1 MSHVKGAAC
10 ARQRRQ
16 DREKVIHARVV
27 AAEVVDRQALQL
39 SAFKAAKDGA
49 KAFDLVLVERAQSE
63 APQRPRPRPEQRR
76 DMPRRGDAED
86 GGDLEVEGL
95 PTWKSS
101 RSMSSRDCWEAWSK
115 THSAAATEK
124 LALSGR
130 PIHGTCARNA
140 RASSSSI
147 KPSSSSCVTKC
158 TSACTKLPCSAAND
172 AAAKR
177 WHATRV
183 YHSSWNVPAAKTR
196 RSTSIG
202 SAASLDEVG
211 SDVGSGGAVFRASR
225 RRAGV

>member
-1 MSHVKGAAC
+1 MVQKPS
-10 ARQRRQ
+10 
-16 DREKVIHARVV
+16 ISSSSS
-27 AAEVVDRQALQL
+27 AL
-39 SAFKAAKDGA
+39 S
-49 KAFDLVLVERAQSE
+49 
-63 APQRPRPRPEQRR
+63 
-76 DMPRRGDAED
+76 PRRRSGPAPGPSSAATCRGEETPRTAEIWRSRACRH
-86 GGDLEVEGL
+86 G
-95 PTWKSS
+95 KSS

-225 RRAGV
+225 RRAGVAGAGPQAGAELEEDAMDERPHCLKALGH